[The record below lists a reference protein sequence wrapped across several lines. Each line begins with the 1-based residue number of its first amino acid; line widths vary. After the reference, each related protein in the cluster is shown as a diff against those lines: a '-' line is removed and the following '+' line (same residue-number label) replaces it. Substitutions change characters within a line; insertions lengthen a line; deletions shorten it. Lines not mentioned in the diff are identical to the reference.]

1 MAGEVSAEP
10 AGAPCLT
17 PNARSAIVQKR
28 PRPLPGGPATDV

>member
-1 MAGEVSAEP
+1 MAGEASAEP
-10 AGAPCLT
+10 GGALT